1 MHEFLDAVMEVFP
14 VLQRFFQIIELMFQ
28 TYDLGL
34 AVEKY
39 PRVQGSESPV
49 NGSTWLMAH
58 EGRKTWIAMKGIVDL
73 V

>member
-1 MHEFLDAVMEVFP
+1 MHEFFDTLMEAFP
-14 VLQRFFQIIELMFQ
+14 VLHRFLQIIKLMFQ
-28 TYDLGL
+28 TYDLCL

-58 EGRKTWIAMKGIVDL
+58 EGRKTWVAMKGVLDL